1 MKDLPYFL
9 MLVKKNAILWT
20 IITTNSFANV
30 DLKNTV
36 HGFWT
41 NQCLEIRNF
50 SLSQDEKFSRVEI
63 TITEPYTTIDFF
75 TTNDKYLKNTTF
87 YFDRGGIS
95 DTQSPYA
102 IDNIKVT
109 NIQKKLGKFDM
120 GLELPVDINVINSSV
135 YGNAIAMTIY
145 KKNWLE
151 ILDKMK
157 DIDPFEH

>member
-41 NQCLEIRNF
+41 NQCLEIKNF
-50 SLSQDEKFSRVEI
+50 SLSQDEKFSSIKI
-63 TITEPYTTIDFF
+63 TITDSFTLIDFF
-75 TTNDKYLKNTTF
+75 TSSDKYLKNTKF
-87 YFDRGGIS
+87 YFDKNGFS
-95 DTQSPYA
+95 DSLSPYS
-102 IDNIKVT
+102 IDDTKISS
-109 NIQKKLGKFDM
+109 IQKKLGEFDM
-120 GLELPVDINVINSSV
+120 GLDLPVDVTVINSSI
-135 YGNAIAMTIY
+135 YGNSINITTY
-145 KKNWLE
+145 KKDWLE
-151 ILDKMK
+151 KVDKMK